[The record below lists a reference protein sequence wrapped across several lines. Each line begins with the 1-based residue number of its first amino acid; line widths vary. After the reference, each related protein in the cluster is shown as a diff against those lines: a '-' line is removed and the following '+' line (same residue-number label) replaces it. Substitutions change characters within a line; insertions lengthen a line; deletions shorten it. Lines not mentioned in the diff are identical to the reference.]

1 MSATLTKAA
10 HRAAAPPLPEV
21 GVPLHPHAA
30 PLDESSPLLTDLYEL
45 AMLHVYHEQG
55 MHDTAVFEMFMRR
68 LPEQRGF
75 LIAAGLEQA
84 LDYIEHLR
92 FGRRELGWL
101 AETKRFSDDF
111 LDYLAHFRFTGEVH
125 ALPEGTAFFA
135 NEPML
140 RVTAPLPE
148 AQLVESRLMN
158 ILHLQTV
165 IASKAARFRL
175 AARDAALVD
184 FGLRRAHGAEAGLY
198 AARAGY
204 LAGFEGTATV
214 LAGMRYGIP
223 IFGTMAHSFVQAHA
237 SEAQAFERFARARP
251 DDVTLLIDTYDTE
264 NGARYAVDVARR
276 LRRDGI
282 VVKAV
287 RIDSGD
293 LERDARR
300 VRALLD
306 AAGLTEIDVFLS
318 GSLDEMRVKSLVESG
333 VPVSGFGVGTNL
345 DVSADA
351 PFLDCVYK
359 LQEYAGRP
367 KRKRSA
373 GKSTWPGRKQVFR
386 RYRADGVMESDTV
399 GLETDQLGGRPLIEK
414 VMEGGRRIQP
424 SPALTAVR
432 ERAARSLASLPRALR
447 ELDAGATLEVEI
459 SDSIRALAAQVD
471 ADTRRDQRR

>member
-1 MSATLTKAA
+1 MSRSLNKAA
-10 HRAAAPPLPEV
+10 RKPPPARPQI
-21 GVPLHPHAA
+21 GVPLDPHAA

-45 AMLHVYHEQG
+45 AMLDVYHQQG

-68 LPEQRGF
+68 LPAQRGF
-75 LIAAGLEQA
+75 LVAAGLEQA

-92 FGRRELGWL
+92 FGGRELDWL
-101 AETKRFSDDF
+101 AETGRFSDDF
-111 LDYLAHFRFTGEVH
+111 LNYLAHFRFSGEVH
-125 ALPEGTAFFA
+125 ALPEGTVFFA

-148 AQLVESRLMN
+148 AQIVESRLMN

-175 AARDAALVD
+175 AARNTALVD

-237 SEAQAFERFARARP
+237 GETEAFERFGHARP

-264 NGARYAVDVARR
+264 SGARHAIDAARR
-276 LRRDGI
+276 LAHDGI
-282 VVKAV
+282 SVKAV

-293 LERDARR
+293 LDRDARR

-306 AAGLTEIDVFLS
+306 AAGLDEVEVFLS
-318 GSLDEMRVKSLVESG
+318 GSLDEIRIKALIANG
-333 VPVSGFGVGTNL
+333 VPVGGFGVGTNL

-359 LQEYAGRP
+359 LQEYAGQP

-386 RYRADGVMESDTV
+386 RYRADGRMESDTI
-399 GLETDQLGGRPLIEK
+399 GLESDRPAGRPLIEK
-414 VMEGGRRIQP
+414 VMEDGRRIQP
-424 SPALTAVR
+424 SPALSVAR
-432 ERAARSLASLPRALR
+432 ARAAESLACLPHALR
-447 ELDAGATLEVEI
+447 ELDPGAAFEVEI
-459 SDSIRALAAQVD
+459 SESIRALAAQVD
-471 ADTRRDQRR
+471 AASRREADR